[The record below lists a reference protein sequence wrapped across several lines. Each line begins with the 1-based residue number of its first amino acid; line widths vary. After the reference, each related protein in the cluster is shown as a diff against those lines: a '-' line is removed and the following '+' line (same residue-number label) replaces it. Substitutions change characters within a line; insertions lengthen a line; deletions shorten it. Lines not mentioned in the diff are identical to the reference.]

1 MSISHGV
8 KRMRRRL
15 RAEQSGFALVEL
27 IVGSVLIVTIVGG
40 AFVAIDGSY
49 RTSAQ
54 ERARAHAH
62 AVAQSDQARLR
73 ALQISDLSNLHQ
85 TRTVNVEKSAYTVTS
100 AGEFVT
106 DSTGTASC
114 ETASASPDYIRIT
127 SRVTWGTIGT
137 RPPVVLQSIVAPP
150 NGSVAAD
157 RGALAISVRGGQGQ
171 GIEGVQLSG
180 TGPGSF
186 SGPTAEN
193 GCAIFGNL
201 PAGNYTLSPTTPL
214 GEVDQDGDAPE
225 PQTVSVVG
233 LSTNTVALQY
243 DQPGEV
249 TVGFTVRNLLGEL
262 EPSQTDSVV
271 AFNTGMTEARAFGQ
285 PGTAAASIT
294 AGPLFPFASPDT
306 VYAGSCTGNNPNPDG
321 DADSPFAA
329 ALADVTIEP
338 GATATATVQLPALHL
353 EVLSGTSAGDPGT
366 PVSGALVRVSDR
378 NCAIEDEPVT
388 HDRSTNGQGRLPNPG
403 LPWGNYDLCVESGT
417 QAATVSNLDVKDL
430 EAGTPLTVYM
440 GAAPTGSC

>member
-1 MSISHGV
+1 MSFSNGV
-8 KRMRRRL
+8 KRVRRTL
-15 RAEQSGFALVEL
+15 AGSESGFMLVEL
-27 IVGSVLIVTIVGG
+27 IVGTVVIITIAGG
-40 AFVAIDGSY
+40 ALVAIDSSY
-49 RTSAQ
+49 RTSQQ

-62 AVAQSDQARLR
+62 AVAQADQSRLR
-73 ALQISDLSNLHQ
+73 GLQISDLANLHE
-85 TRTVNVEKSAYTVTS
+85 TRTVNVEGDPYTVTS

-127 SRVTWGTIGT
+127 SRVTWGGIGGH
-137 RPPVVLQSIVAPP
+137 PPVLLQSIVAPP
-150 NGSVAAD
+150 NGSVGAD

-171 GIEGVQLSG
+171 GIPGVQLSG
-180 TGPGSF
+180 AGPGNF

-201 PAGNYTLSPTTPL
+201 PAGNYTLTPTAPM
-214 GEVDQDGDAPE
+214 GAVDQDGNAPA
-225 PQTVSVVG
+225 PQTVSVVA

-243 DQPGEV
+243 DQAGEV
-249 TVGFTVRNLLGEL
+249 TVDFTVRNLLGEL
-262 EPSQTDSVV
+262 EPAENDSVV
-271 AFNTGMTEARAFGQ
+271 AFHTGMTEARAFGEL
-285 PGTAAASIT
+285 GTPAASII

-353 EVLSGTSAGDPGT
+353 EVLGGTSAGDPGT
-366 PVSGALVRVSDR
+366 PVSDAMVRASDR
-378 NCAIEDEPVT
+378 NCTIEDEPVT
-388 HDRSTNGQGRLPNPG
+388 HEQSTNGQGRLPNPG
-403 LPWGNYDLCVESGT
+403 LPWGTYDLCVESGA

-440 GAAPTGSC
+440 GAVPNGSC